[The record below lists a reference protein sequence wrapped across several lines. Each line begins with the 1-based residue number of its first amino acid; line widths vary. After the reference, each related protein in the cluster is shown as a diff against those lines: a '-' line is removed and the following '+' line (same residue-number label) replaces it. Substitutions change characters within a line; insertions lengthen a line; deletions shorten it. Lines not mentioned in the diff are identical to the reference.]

1 MVPNFYKTRLIYQAT
16 NLIADHRQELIKE
29 LVAYSGDPVRYQR
42 RCRMLTQLADYEHQ
56 LLQKI
61 TRFETD
67 DTRDLDIGEIAVEVS
82 TITQRDA

>member
-16 NLIADHRQELIKE
+16 NLIADLRQELVKE

-61 TRFETD
+61 SRFETD
-67 DTRDLDIGEIAVEVS
+67 DTQDLDLGDIKVEVS
-82 TITQRDA
+82 AIIQRDA

>member
-61 TRFETD
+61 TKFETD
-67 DTRDLDIGEIAVEVS
+67 DPKDLDVGEIAVEVS